1 MTTSVML
8 VDDHQLVREGI
19 KHLLDE
25 DRFSVIGEAST
36 PQEAV
41 HMVDR
46 LRPEVV
52 LLDLNMP
59 GGSGVDAARRIM
71 FTHPNT
77 KIILISMMPM
87 KPETLRSLQSFIK
100 GYLSKSASASDLNN
114 ILTRVSQGESVFPE
128 FDDTN
133 VVLLDSLTPREQ
145 DILRELVQGHSNKV
159 IANNLDVA
167 EGTIKVHIKTILKK
181 LHVSNRTQAAL
192 YAYEQGFGALDMH
205 AS

>member
-19 KHLLDE
+19 KHLLDQN
-25 DRFSVIGEAST
+25 RFTVVGEASS

-41 HMVDR
+41 HMADR
-46 LRPEVV
+46 LRPDIV
-52 LLDLNMP
+52 LLDMNMP
-59 GGSGVDAARRIM
+59 GGNGVDAARRMM
-71 FTHPNT
+71 FTHPNI
-77 KIILISMMPM
+77 KIVLISMMPM
-87 KPETLRSLQSFIK
+87 KQETLRGLQSFIK
-100 GYLSKSASASDLNN
+100 GYISKSASASDLNN
-114 ILTRVSQGESVFPE
+114 VLEHVAQGGSAFPE
-128 FDDTN
+128 FDNN
-133 VVLLDSLTPREQ
+133 VPLIDSLTPREQ

-192 YAYEQGFGALDMH
+192 YAYEQGFGSLDMH
-205 AS
+205 A